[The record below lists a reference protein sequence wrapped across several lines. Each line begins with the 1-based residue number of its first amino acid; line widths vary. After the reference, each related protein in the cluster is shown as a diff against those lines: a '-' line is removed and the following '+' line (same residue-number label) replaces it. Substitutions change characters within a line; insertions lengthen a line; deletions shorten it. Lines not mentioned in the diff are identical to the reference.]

1 MDAKGNNHV
10 MSDHASSHR
19 DQGFRDFPI
28 TKAVHGF
35 LLVIYL
41 LQRECECDCVYIPL

>member
-19 DQGFRDFPI
+19 DQGFRDFPYGSVPI
-28 TKAVHGF
+28 MMLPNEVHNVYLF
-35 LLVIYL
+35 IYL
-41 LQRECECDCVYIPL
+41 GQKTTK